1 MAEGGVLMT
10 IRMIAERCGC
20 STATVSKALNG
31 AEDISRETADRIRRV
46 AAQMGYMP
54 NAAARALKTSRS
66 YCFGVLFQHDGAGGL
81 GHSFFSSI
89 LNGFRNRAAELGY
102 DIFFIS
108 DHLGNRNISYV
119 EHARYRNCDG
129 VFIPNET
136 FESAGIRELAASDV
150 PLVTID
156 YAFEGCGSVLSDNAR
171 GMADLVRYIY
181 GMGHRRIA
189 FICGDDTTVNRTRVA
204 SFRSTCLELGLEI
217 PEGYLVRGS
226 YCRPAASEEAT
237 RRLLSLE
244 TPPTCIIYPDDIA
257 YIGGRNEIYR
267 RGLRIPEDISAA
279 GYDGIE
285 FIQTLLPRLT
295 TVRQEAE
302 LMGSSAADE
311 LVRAAEQG
319 GDCIPRQIIIPCQ
332 VLAGETVGRISP

>member
-1 MAEGGVLMT
+1 MT
-10 IRMIAERCGC
+10 IRMIAEKCGC

-46 AAQMGYMP
+46 AAELGYMP

-66 YCFGVLFQHDGAGGL
+66 YCFGMLFQDAGTGGL
-81 GHSFFSSI
+81 AHNFFASI

-108 DHLGNRNISYV
+108 DHLGHRKISYV
-119 EHARYRNCDG
+119 DHARYRGCDG

-136 FESAGIRELAASDV
+136 YESPGIRELATCGI

-156 YAFEGCGSVLSDNAR
+156 YIYEGCGVVQSDNVR

-189 FICGDDTTVNRTRVA
+189 FIYGDDTTVTDARVFG
-204 SFRSTCLELGLEI
+204 FRKTCWELGLEL
-217 PEGYLVRGS
+217 PEEYLIQGE

-237 RRLLSLE
+237 RRLLALE
-244 TPPTCIIYPDDIA
+244 NRPTCIIYPDDIA

-267 RGLRIPEDISAA
+267 QGLRIPEDISAA
-279 GYDGIE
+279 GYDGID
-285 FIQTLLPRLT
+285 FSQMLLPRLT
-295 TVRQEAE
+295 TVKQDAD

-311 LVRAAEQG
+311 LVRAVELG
-319 GDCIPRQIIIPCQ
+319 KECVPRQIIVPGK
-332 VLAGETVGRISP
+332 VLPGETVGRVSV